1 MELKHLTQRFIYRI
15 EPKPEGGFIARAT
28 DPTVPPLEAP
38 TREELQQKIQARLV
52 GALGE
57 AFPGLKLPPLENKQV
72 KFEVHLE
79 RKPGGGFAVHS
90 EEQGTPTIEPATQE
104 KIDHFAEDLLGFVD
118 KHFPQLSEAIAARV
132 ESEGLTLAA
141 NQQTG
146 GTMSTSSQLGNA
158 SGLVKAQ
165 PTQSGDSNLQAMQL
179 EATTIENATLNN
191 AVIANTPITPEASG
205 TGKILRFLLTLLIL
219 AALMY
224 FFLYRR

>member
-52 GALGE
+52 AGLGE

-79 RKPGGGFAVHS
+79 RKPGGGFTVHS
-90 EEQGTPTIEPATQE
+90 EQQGAPTIEPSTQE

-118 KHFPQLSEAIAARV
+118 KNFPQLSQAIAARV
-132 ESEGLTLAA
+132 ESEGLKLLA
-141 NQQTG
+141 NQQTA
-146 GTMSTSSQLGNA
+146 GTMSTSPQLGNA
-158 SGLVKAQ
+158 PGLVEAQ
-165 PTQSGDSNLQAMQL
+165 PTQSKEIDLQAVQL

-191 AVIANTPITPEASG
+191 ALIASTPITPEASG
-205 TGKILRFLLTLLIL
+205 AGKIVGFLLTLLVL
-219 AALMY
+219 ATLMY